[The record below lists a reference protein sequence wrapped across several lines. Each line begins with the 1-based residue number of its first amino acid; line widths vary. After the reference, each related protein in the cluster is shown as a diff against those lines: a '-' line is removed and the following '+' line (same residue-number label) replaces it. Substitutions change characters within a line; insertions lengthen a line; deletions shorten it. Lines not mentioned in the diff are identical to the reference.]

1 MTEPMETREDILIS
15 RIIDGNAGADDL
27 REVATLA
34 AGDASVWDRL
44 AAADADRSALAL
56 AMDRE
61 IAVANIIEAPMHE
74 CPSEPG
80 ESGGRYRFIGAS
92 GWMGWAA
99 AAAIILAWTISSSGP
114 RPVPTVGP
122 GTEVRN
128 VSLSADDALA
138 KYIEASKAEDRFIR
152 EMPKVMVESHL
163 AADGRSTEVTYLRQF
178 VEKATVND
186 LYELSTDEH
195 GRPGAVRMKS
205 PITTQSVLY

>member
-1 MTEPMETREDILIS
+1 METREDILIS
-15 RIIDGNAGADDL
+15 RIIDGYARADDL

-44 AAADADRSALAL
+44 AAADADRTALTL

-61 IAVANIIEAPMHE
+61 IAVANAIEAPMYE
-74 CPSEPG
+74 CPSEPD
-80 ESGGRYRFIGAS
+80 ESGGRYRFLGAS

-99 AAAIILAWTISSSGP
+99 AAAIIFAWTISSGGP
-114 RPVPTVGP
+114 RPGPTVGP
-122 GTEVRN
+122 GTGVRN

-152 EMPKVMVESHL
+152 ELPKVMVESHL
-163 AADGRSTEVTYLRQF
+163 AADGRRTEVTYLRQF
-178 VEKATVND
+178 VEKAMVND